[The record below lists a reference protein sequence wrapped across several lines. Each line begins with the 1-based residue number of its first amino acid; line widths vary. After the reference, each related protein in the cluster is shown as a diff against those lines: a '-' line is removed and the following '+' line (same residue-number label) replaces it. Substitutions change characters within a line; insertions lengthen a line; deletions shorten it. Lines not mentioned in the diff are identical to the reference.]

1 MWTEESLERVTQF
14 LLPKGFDRHFF
25 LDDYVD
31 DNDDDDE
38 DDHDNDDDGDGDYAA
53 QSL

>member
-1 MWTEESLERVTQF
+1 MSLSF
-14 LLPKGFDRHFF
+14 LLPKGLDRHFF

-31 DNDDDDE
+31 DDDDDE
-38 DDHDNDDDGDGDYAA
+38 HHYDNDDDGDGDYAA